1 MEALRTSVSARRKR
15 LDAVDKRRINADAVI
30 LAQRGLKHESDDG
43 GPYRK
48 AGESIDA
55 CLARYGIDPR
65 RQCCILFNLT
75 GFP

>member
-1 MEALRTSVSARRKR
+1 MRCCLAAGNSALS
-15 LDAVDKRRINADAVI
+15 LINACAVI
-30 LAQRGLKHESDDG
+30 LAQRDSKHESDDG

-65 RQCCILFNLT
+65 RQCCILLNLT